1 MGQHKYRE
9 PSLRIKLLGFVGGA
23 FLVAACI
30 YAIIH
35 HPLNIVTARIVA
47 KLLAIGLIFVI
58 APIWTFFR
66 KKKQQ
71 H

>member
-1 MGQHKYRE
+1 MGQHKYPE
-9 PSLRIKLLGFVGGA
+9 PSLRIRFLGFVGGA

-35 HPLNIVTARIVA
+35 SPLSIVTARIVA
-47 KLLAIGLIFVI
+47 KLLALGLIFVI

-66 KKKQQ
+66 KKK
-71 H
+71 